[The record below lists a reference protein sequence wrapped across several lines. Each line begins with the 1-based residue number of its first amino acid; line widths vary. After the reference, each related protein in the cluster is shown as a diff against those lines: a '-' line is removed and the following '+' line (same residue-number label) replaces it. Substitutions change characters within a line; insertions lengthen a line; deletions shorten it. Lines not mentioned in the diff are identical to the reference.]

1 MNAYAYFRLVHVV
14 CAVLGLGLL
23 FATALLSR
31 SGRAT
36 APGEL
41 LVLSRWSSVGLVV
54 MLLTGIAMNVS
65 AKGLYGP
72 QPWFGLS
79 VASFFVTG
87 AVVGITRRR
96 LRKWITGDVDPSLA
110 RRFVERASWIACAL
124 IAWITVL
131 MELKPFS

>member
-1 MNAYAYFRLVHVV
+1 MNAYAYFRLAHVV

-23 FATALLSR
+23 LATALLSR
-31 SGRAT
+31 SERAT

-65 AKGLYGP
+65 AKGMYGQ

-79 VASFFVTG
+79 VVSLVVTG

-96 LRKWITGDVDPSLA
+96 IRKWIAGDVDPSLA
-110 RRFVERASWIACAL
+110 RRFIGRASWIACGL